1 MNCVTSGIDRMKL
14 VLSSEDCWGSTK
26 LVVIGLLC
34 LTLSTLTVAD
44 TMSNGIFQLINQR
57 LNYMQDVALSKAK
70 SHSAIEDL
78 AREKQVL
85 EKALVDAQQAGLQP
99 DSIVG
104 FFQAQMDAAKAIQ
117 YRYRADWLSTH
128 PENSEYRD
136 LASEVR
142 PKLLELDDEI
152 VVRISEYLKG
162 GGSFDNNLQKD
173 FVRTVNT
180 KHLSENDKKK
190 MFESLQRIR
199 LIKS

>member
-1 MNCVTSGIDRMKL
+1 MKL
-14 VLSSEDCWGSTK
+14 AVT
-26 LVVIGLLC
+26 GLLC

-57 LNYMQDVALSKAK
+57 LNYMQDVAFFKAK
-70 SHSAIEDL
+70 NHSAVEDF

-99 DSIVG
+99 DSIAG

-117 YRYRADWLSTH
+117 YRYMADWLSAH

-142 PKLLELDDEI
+142 PKLLELGDEI
-152 VVRISEYLKG
+152 VIRISEYLKN
-162 GGSFDNNLQKD
+162 GGSFDTKLQKD

-180 KHLSENDKKK
+180 RHLSENDKKK
-190 MFESLQRIR
+190 MFKSLQMIR
-199 LIKS
+199 LIKN